1 MVNMTVNDKDAG
13 SSHLTTLVKT
23 TDFIQKTIQIA
34 HHARKSAV
42 KTKIVLRLSV
52 VGIRITQPVLGGNT
66 TSARMKR
73 RLTFLLIVKMNI
85 IMVIHATKENNTIIE
100 TIKESV
106 ENFIIHIFNVYLNP
120 VLVKYT
126 G

>member
-13 SSHLTTLVKT
+13 FSHLTVLVKT

-42 KTKIVLRLSV
+42 EIKIVLRLSV

-73 RLTFLLIVKMNI
+73 HLTFLLIAKMNI
-85 IMVIHATKENNTIIE
+85 TMVIHATKENNTIIE
-100 TIKESV
+100 TIKEFV

-120 VLVKYT
+120 VLVK
-126 G
+126 

>member
-1 MVNMTVNDKDAG
+1 MNANDKVAG
-13 SSHLTTLVKT
+13 SSHLTILVKT

-34 HHARKSAV
+34 YHAKKSAA
-42 KTKIVLRLSV
+42 KIKIVLRLSV

-85 IMVIHATKENNTIIE
+85 TMVIHATKENNTIIE
-100 TIKESV
+100 TIKDSLHCLDRKFYRSHIQCVFESSV
-106 ENFIIHIFNVYLNP
+106 N
-120 VLVKYT
+120 
-126 G
+126 

>member
-13 SSHLTTLVKT
+13 YFHLTILVKT

-42 KTKIVLRLSV
+42 KTKIVLRLNV

-66 TSARMKR
+66 TSARMKLH
-73 RLTFLLIVKMNI
+73 LTFLLIVKMNI
-85 IMVIHATKENNTIIE
+85 IMAIHATKENNTIIE
-100 TIKESV
+100 TIKEFV
-106 ENFIIHIFNVYLNP
+106 ENFIIHIFNVYLNS

>member
-13 SSHLTTLVKT
+13 SSHLTILVKT

-42 KTKIVLRLSV
+42 KIKIVLRLSV

-66 TSARMKR
+66 ISAGMKR
-73 RLTFLLIVKMNI
+73 RLTFLRIIKMNI
-85 IMVIHATKENNTIIE
+85 TMVIHATKENNTIIE

-120 VLVKYT
+120 VLVK
-126 G
+126 

>member
-13 SSHLTTLVKT
+13 FSHLTVLVKT

-34 HHARKSAV
+34 HHAKKRAV
-42 KTKIVLRLSV
+42 KIKIVLRLNV

-73 RLTFLLIVKMNI
+73 HPTFLLIVKMNI
-85 IMVIHATKENNTIIE
+85 TMVIHATKENSTIDE
-100 TIKESV
+100 TINESL
-106 ENFIIHIFNVYLNP
+106 H
-120 VLVKYT
+120 
-126 G
+126 